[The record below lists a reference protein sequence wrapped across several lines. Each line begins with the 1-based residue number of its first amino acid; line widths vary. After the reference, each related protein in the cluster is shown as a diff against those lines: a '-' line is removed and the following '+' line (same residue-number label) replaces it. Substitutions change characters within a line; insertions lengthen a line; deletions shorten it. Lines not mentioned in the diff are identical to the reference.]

1 MMDKIQI
8 SRLARRPTQV
18 AFVLVALVG
27 LSACASTGGNGGS
40 ADGIGFREARFQEV
54 TAAREYRD
62 CRDQGYE
69 MDRKARVSG
78 SAGAYLASARVL
90 EKCEAGLGGGKAS
103 IARDERMHAYA
114 LAIQNHFKGGDIETA
129 HRSFEHFKTAFPDH
143 DLYYP
148 DGASFIVT
156 MQALLGQAEP
166 WTFGEFAALNV
177 NPALKSEM
185 RRMRYWKRK

>member
-1 MMDKIQI
+1 MMNKLQI
-8 SRLARRPTQV
+8 CRSTRRPVRV
-18 AFVLVALVG
+18 AILFVALAG
-27 LSACASTGGNGGS
+27 LSACAPTGGSSNM

-54 TAAREYRD
+54 TATREYRG
-62 CRDQGYE
+62 CRDQGFE
-69 MDRKARVSG
+69 MDRKARASG

-90 EKCEAGLGGGKAS
+90 EKCEAGLGVGNTGV
-103 IARDERMHAYA
+103 ARDERMHAYA
-114 LAIQNHFKGGDIETA
+114 LAIQNHFKGGDIEIA
-129 HRSFEHFKTAFPDH
+129 HRSFENFKSAFPDH

-177 NPALKSEM
+177 NPVLKSEI